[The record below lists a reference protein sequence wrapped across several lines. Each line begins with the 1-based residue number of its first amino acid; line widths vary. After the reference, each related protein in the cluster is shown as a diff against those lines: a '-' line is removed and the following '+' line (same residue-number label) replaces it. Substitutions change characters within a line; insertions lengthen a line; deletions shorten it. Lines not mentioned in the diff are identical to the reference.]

1 MLARIYCN
9 ISQVS
14 FLASA
19 YWYKSAFI
27 LAPRLCMVGCD
38 QFLVRLLKA
47 RESYGMSASPLN
59 SFGFQF

>member
-1 MLARIYCN
+1 MLAQMYCN

-19 YWYKSAFI
+19 YWCESAFT
-27 LAPRLCMVGCD
+27 LVPRLCMVGCD
-38 QFLVRLLKA
+38 QFLIRLLKA
-47 RESYGMSASPLN
+47 RESYGKSASPLA